1 MASRPRGGSAS
12 GKADIRVA
20 RMERKECGGGV
31 EEVDEAEGDGQDDET
46 GSSCSA

>member
-12 GKADIRVA
+12 GKADISMA